1 MANKFQVTDSKGQ
14 VHKRTSK
21 DRTYTHAVVI
31 HYAARPA
38 TTETRTWTDGNG
50 KTGTTT
56 QEYRGRD
63 AYSKAAWA
71 GSYQLAVKSAAYESK
86 WGETEII
93 EAVEIK
99 RGESQ

>member
-1 MANKFQVTDSKGQ
+1 MANKYQVTDSKGQ
-14 VHKRTSK
+14 VHKRTSLN
-21 DRTYTHAVVI
+21 RTYTHAVVI

-38 TTETRTWTDGNG
+38 DGD
-50 KTGTTT
+50 
-56 QEYRGRD
+56 YMGRK

-71 GSYQLAVKSAAYESK
+71 GSHELAAKSAAYESK

-99 RGESQ
+99 